1 MAAIRPATGSSA
13 RAQPASMISV
23 SGRAVMTDQ
32 RNGVISGPFAERAFD
47 IPVRSLDLMR
57 SEKLLVF
64 YASGR

>member
-1 MAAIRPATGSSA
+1 MAAIRPATGSIA

-32 RNGVISGPFAERAFD
+32 RNDVPWGPFTERFFD
-47 IPVRSLDLMR
+47 IPVRSLDHFG

-64 YASGR
+64 HASAG